1 MKNNKLAETL
11 SNIGLS
17 DLEAEVYLTMLSLG
31 PTTVL
36 KIAQASGV
44 KRTSIYHVVESLK
57 QTGLVTIEVKGFKQ
71 LYLAEHPEKLESIIN
86 IKKEELIKN
95 LPEFEAIYNL
105 KSKESTIK
113 YYEGVE
119 GCKNAYEGLIR
130 DAKADQF
137 YYVFSNTD
145 MWYKQDPKYYT
156 DFLNRRAKKGI
167 RPKSLYQYSKFA
179 QELKSKIE
187 LYQHKIKF
195 LPEEVVLET
204 NLVIIPRRV
213 IIHRVN
219 PPIMAV
225 MIENKSIVQMFKV
238 MFEIIWNSIS

>member
-1 MKNNKLAETL
+1 M
-11 SNIGLS
+11 
-17 DLEAEVYLTMLSLG
+17 
-31 PTTVL
+31 
-36 KIAQASGV
+36 
-44 KRTSIYHVVESLK
+44 
-57 QTGLVTIEVKGFKQ
+57 
-71 LYLAEHPEKLESIIN
+71 
-86 IKKEELIKN
+86 
-95 LPEFEAIYNL
+95 
-105 KSKESTIK
+105 
-113 YYEGVE
+113 
-119 GCKNAYEGLIR
+119 IR

-225 MIENKSIVQMFKV
+225 VIENKSIVQMFKV